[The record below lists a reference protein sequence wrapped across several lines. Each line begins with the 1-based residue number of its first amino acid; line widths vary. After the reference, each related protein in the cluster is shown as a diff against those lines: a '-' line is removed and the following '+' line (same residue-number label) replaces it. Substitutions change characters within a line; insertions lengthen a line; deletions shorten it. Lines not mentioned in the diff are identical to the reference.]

1 MQLPSL
7 GQEDP
12 LEKEMAAHS
21 SVLAEKI
28 PWTEEP
34 GGLQSMLLQ
43 RVGHDWAPEHMAMGK
58 EEMIWPETES
68 LFCYLNH
75 SHKFKF
81 LNIEST
87 DTSYILFY
95 VLFGKCLIFIFS
107 NFLSNFETEVWQPL
121 AMYWV
126 GQKVLLGFPITSY
139 EKTQRNFL
147 TNPICGRRRVI

>member
-1 MQLPSL
+1 MQVPSL

-21 SVLAEKI
+21 SILAEKI

-34 GGLQSMLLQ
+34 GGLQPMLLQ
-43 RVGHDWAPEHMAMGK
+43 RVGHDWTPEHMAMGK
-58 EEMIWPETES
+58 EEMIWPETET

-126 GQKVLLGFPITSY
+126 GQKVILGFPITSY

>member
-1 MQLPSL
+1 
-7 GQEDP
+7 
-12 LEKEMAAHS
+12 
-21 SVLAEKI
+21 
-28 PWTEEP
+28 
-34 GGLQSMLLQ
+34 
-43 RVGHDWAPEHMAMGK
+43 MGK

-147 TNPICGRRRVI
+147 TNPFVAEGESFRKDGLGPNVCLRHIHQRFIFWGWIRCQNLT

>member
-1 MQLPSL
+1 
-7 GQEDP
+7 
-12 LEKEMAAHS
+12 
-21 SVLAEKI
+21 
-28 PWTEEP
+28 
-34 GGLQSMLLQ
+34 
-43 RVGHDWAPEHMAMGK
+43 MGR

-75 SHKFKF
+75 SHKFNF

-95 VLFGKCLIFIFS
+95 VLFRKCLMFIFL

-121 AMYWV
+121 AMYQV

-139 EKTQRNFL
+139 EKIQRNVL
-147 TNPICGRRRVI
+147 ANPICGGR